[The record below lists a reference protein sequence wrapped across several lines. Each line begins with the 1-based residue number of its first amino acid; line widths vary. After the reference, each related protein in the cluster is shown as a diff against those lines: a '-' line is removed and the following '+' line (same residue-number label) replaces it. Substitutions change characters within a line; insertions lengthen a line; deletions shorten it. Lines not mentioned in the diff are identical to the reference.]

1 MYCFGFKPRMPAS
14 AFFFLGWT
22 ILGHEGTCILCVK
35 CFEKFEISPVSLF
48 QNHGCMWAMGRG
60 VNREFKF
67 MVSDISAS
75 VCQMPLET
83 YEAIATAYLGLSIAA
98 GVGLHNVFNLQAV
111 DHIFWF
117 RLWCVCVCVCVVCAC
132 VRVGERVFLMLA
144 VLIRSSNELNNTY
157 FYCIIKYNILLHG
170 RGGQPIFFKQ
180 SGEGK

>member
-1 MYCFGFKPRMPAS
+1 MYCFGFKTRMPAS

-35 CFEKFEISPVSLF
+35 MLWEIWNKPGFTVPKSWLHVV
-48 QNHGCMWAMGRG
+48 RG

-117 RLWCVCVCVCVVCAC
+117 RLWCVCVCVCVCVLC
-132 VRVGERVFLMLA
+132 VRACLWERECFWCSRYWSDPEM
-144 VLIRSSNELNNTY
+144 N
-157 FYCIIKYNILLHG
+157 
-170 RGGQPIFFKQ
+170 
-180 SGEGK
+180 